1 MGKEDNQKEISQ
13 LVEIIRGMFQSMDL
27 GEISVSA
34 YDTAW
39 VGLVPSLDD
48 PTSPQF
54 PKSLDWIIKNQF
66 PDGSWGNED
75 LFLAYDRVCST
86 LACVVALK
94 TWNIGHDKV
103 QRGKLSMF
111 HNSLNI
117 VNYYVL
123 CKSMTK
129 LPCLILLT
137 HLYSCVHMIN

>member
-1 MGKEDNQKEISQ
+1 
-13 LVEIIRGMFQSMDL
+13 MDL

-54 PKSLDWIIKNQF
+54 PKSLDWIMKNQF

-103 QRGKLSMF
+103 QRGKPSILCD
-111 HNSLNI
+111 
-117 VNYYVL
+117 YVS
-123 CKSMTK
+123 CTSMTNITM
-129 LPCLILLT
+129 LYLINPCVFFYARDQLSIL
-137 HLYSCVHMIN
+137 

>member
-1 MGKEDNQKEISQ
+1 MGKEDNKKEISQ
-13 LVEIIRGMFQSMDL
+13 LVEIVRSMFQSMDL

-54 PKSLDWIIKNQF
+54 PKSLDWITKNQF

-94 TWNIGHDKV
+94 TWSVGHDKV
-103 QRGKLSMF
+103 QRGKPSILCHSRVLFITIF
-111 HNSLNI
+111 HAQA
-117 VNYYVL
+117 
-123 CKSMTK
+123 
-129 LPCLILLT
+129 
-137 HLYSCVHMIN
+137 